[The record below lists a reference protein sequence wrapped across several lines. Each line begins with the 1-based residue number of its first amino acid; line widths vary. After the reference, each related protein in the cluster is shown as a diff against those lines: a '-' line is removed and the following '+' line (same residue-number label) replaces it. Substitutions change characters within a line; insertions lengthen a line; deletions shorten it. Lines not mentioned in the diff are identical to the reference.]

1 MNFSYSEQFFLL
13 TIDPDTGKAFPVPD
27 QVMHLTLAG
36 ALLFDASFKGM
47 INDDWE
53 HVTVLKTFE
62 TGNPALDETLRCLQ
76 VFENSIPLGKAL
88 ALVAAHGV
96 TLRRMV
102 SDFLQTRGV
111 LTRKKKEI
119 ILRSWKQELFSPDIP
134 LVIEIHHKI
143 RDAIM
148 KNELPDF
155 QIPALVSLVVASG
168 LNPYILNPDETTRF
182 KKRID
187 WLAGIE
193 SLGRAI
199 IRSVRSLESSDLE
212 QDAAKLVGLK
222 YNEPKTLA
230 GGMDAVLSSLGYLYK
245 EVGIR
250 QSRKLIGNFNQVG
263 GFECPGCAWPN
274 PDKGRSHFE
283 FCENGAKSLS
293 SEATTKTV
301 TAGFLKEWPVRDL
314 LRTQGYWLEQQGR
327 LAFPMILK
335 ENEQHYKPISWDEA
349 FRVIAGELKTLK
361 HPDEAVFYASG
372 KSSIEAA
379 YLYQLL
385 ARTLGTNNLPSSAN
399 LCHEPSGKG
408 IAMSLGF
415 GKSSVTLDDFP
426 KSDAIF
432 LFGHN
437 PGSNH
442 PRMLKSL
449 QSATRKGCRIVAVN
463 PLPEASLLGFADPQD
478 PGSYIGKQT
487 RLAHLFLQPRI
498 NGDMALIRGMV
509 KATLEEEKLKGNII
523 DHGFIQKYCSG
534 FSSYEQ
540 LVLQTSWESIVTAS
554 GVEKALITEAARI
567 YFTSENVIACW
578 CLGIVHHLNATQT
591 IGEIIN
597 LLLLRGNIGKPG
609 AGVCPVRGNSNIQG
623 IRTSGIGVNMPVDFL
638 ESLERHFPV
647 RIPRTPGMSA
657 IPAIKAMAEGKVKV
671 LISLGGNLASAVP
684 DTTFAE
690 EALQRL
696 SLTVMISTKLNRSHL
711 VTGKKALILPCLSR
725 SEEEII
731 HGIKQFVTIEDSM
744 GKVNFSMGCL
754 PPVSRH
760 LKSEVSIISG
770 IARATFGDHSGIEWQ
785 KFSNDYH
792 YLRSTIAETIPAFRD
807 LGKTNLSRNGFYLE
821 NPLRKRIFKTPDG
834 KAQFRDNPM
843 NTVITATGELLLMTI
858 RSHDQFNTSV
868 FGMNDRYRGISN
880 ERRVLF
886 MNRRDMDERKILPE
900 QRVNI
905 QSDYENKERKLEGYY
920 AIPYP
925 ISQGCV
931 AAYFPE
937 ANRLLSINNTSIEC
951 ETPAYKSVKV
961 RVSPVIE

>member
-1 MNFSYSEQFFLL
+1 MRFSYSEQFFLL
-13 TIDPDTGKAFPVPD
+13 TIDPVTGKPFPVND

-53 HVTVLKTFE
+53 NVTVLKTSE
-62 TGNPALDETLRCLQ
+62 TRHPALDETLRCMQ
-76 VFENSIPLGKAL
+76 VPEQSVPLEKAL
-88 ALVAAHGV
+88 ELVAAHGS

-102 SDFLQTRGV
+102 SDFLQSRRV

-119 ILRSWKQELFSPDIP
+119 IQRAWKNELFSPDMP
-134 LVIEIHHKI
+134 VVTEIHRKI
-143 RDAIM
+143 RHAIL
-148 KNELPDF
+148 KDEIPDF
-155 QIPALVSLVVASG
+155 QIPALVSLVVAGG
-168 LNPYILNPDETTRF
+168 LIKYILNPDEASRF
-182 KKRID
+182 SEKID
-187 WLAGIE
+187 WLASME
-193 SLGRAI
+193 SLGRAV

-212 QDAAKLVGLK
+212 KDAAKLVGLK
-222 YNEPKTLA
+222 YSEPKTIA
-230 GGMDAVLSSLGYLYK
+230 GGMDAVLSSLSYLYK

-250 QSRKLIGNFNQVG
+250 KSRKLLTGFNQLK

-293 SEATTKTV
+293 AEATSKTI
-301 TAGFLKEWPVRDL
+301 TAAFFKKWSLNDL

-327 LAFPMILK
+327 LTSPMLRNV
-335 ENEQHYKPISWDEA
+335 NEQHYKPISWNDA
-349 FRVIAGELKTLK
+349 FNLIASELKALT

-399 LCHEPSGKG
+399 LCHEPSGKA
-408 IAMSLGF
+408 IAMSLGY

-426 KSDAIF
+426 KADAIF

-463 PLPEASLLGFADPQD
+463 PLPEASLMGFADPQD
-478 PGSYIGKQT
+478 PGSYMGIQT
-487 RLAHLFLQPRI
+487 RLAHLYIQPVI

-509 KATLEEEKLKGNII
+509 KATLEEEDLHGKIL
-523 DHGFIQKYCSG
+523 DTGFIQKYCSG
-534 FSSYEQ
+534 FEQYKQ
-540 LVLQTSWESIVTAS
+540 LVLHTSWESLVAAS
-554 GVEKALITEAARI
+554 GVEKVQITEAARI
-567 YFTSENVIACW
+567 YFTSGNVIASW
-578 CLGIVHHLNATQT
+578 CLGIAHHLNATET
-591 IGEIIN
+591 IRELIN

-609 AGVCPVRGNSNIQG
+609 AGVCPVRGHSNIQG
-623 IRTSGIGVNMPVDFL
+623 IRTSGIGTNMPVSFF
-638 ESLERHFPV
+638 ESLEKHFPI
-647 RIPRTPGMSA
+647 RIPRTAGMSV
-657 IPAIKAMAEGKVKV
+657 IPAIKSMAEGKIKV

-684 DTTFAE
+684 DTSFTE
-690 EALQRL
+690 EALQRCG
-696 SLTVMISTKLNRSHL
+696 LTVMISTKLNRSHL
-711 VTGKKALILPCLSR
+711 VCGRKALILPCLSR
-725 SEEEII
+725 SEEDIV
-731 HGIKQFVTIEDSM
+731 HGNKQFVTIEDTM
-744 GKVNFSMGCL
+744 GKVSFSGGCL
-754 PPVSRH
+754 PPASPD

-785 KFSNDYH
+785 KFPNDYQH
-792 YLRSTIAETIPAFRD
+792 IRSTIAETIPAFAD
-807 LGKTNLSRNGFYLE
+807 LGKHKSSMHGFYLE
-821 NPLRKRIFKTPDG
+821 NPLRKRIFNTPGG
-834 KAQFRDNPM
+834 KAQFGVSPLEMVVPGAN
-843 NTVITATGELLLMTI
+843 ELVLMTI

-868 FGMNDRYRGISN
+868 FGLNDRYRGVSN

-886 MNRRDMDERKILPE
+886 MNRKDMEERNIFPE
-900 QRVNI
+900 QQVNI
-905 QSDYENKERKLEGYY
+905 ESHYDEKVRKLEGYY
-920 AIPYP
+920 VIPYP
-925 ISQGCV
+925 ISKGCV

-937 ANRLLSINNTSIEC
+937 ANWLLSINNTAREC

-961 RVSPVIE
+961 LVF